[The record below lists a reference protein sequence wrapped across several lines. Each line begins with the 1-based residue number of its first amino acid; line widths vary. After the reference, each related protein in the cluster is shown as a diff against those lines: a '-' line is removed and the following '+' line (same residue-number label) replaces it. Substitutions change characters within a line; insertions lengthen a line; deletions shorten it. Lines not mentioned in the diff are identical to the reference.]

1 MVNKQQ
7 IEIRELAGDL
17 EPGDGITRW
26 FVIYTKSRREKK
38 LAEYAYRRDINY
50 YLPLQESVRHYKYRK
65 LTFTK
70 PLFPGYIFVKV
81 NDSERQS
88 LIISGHTVSF
98 LKVRDE
104 SEFLSSLR
112 QIYTGREQGAE
123 FHKTEYLEEGTR
135 VKITKGPFTGLTG
148 VVKNQNNVREVI
160 LQIDLLRQAVS
171 VAVTPEQVS
180 IIE

>member
-7 IEIRELAGDL
+7 IEIQELSGDL
-17 EPGDGITRW
+17 EPGDGISRW
-26 FVIYTKSRREKK
+26 FVVYTKSRREKK
-38 LAEYAYRRDINY
+38 LAEFAYRWSINY
-50 YLPLQESVRHYKYRK
+50 YLPLQESVRQYKYRK

-104 SEFLSSLR
+104 LEFLSSLR
-112 QIYTGREQGAE
+112 QIHTGRKQGAE
-123 FHKTEYLEEGTR
+123 FRRTEYLNRGTK
-135 VKITKGPFTGLTG
+135 VKIISGPLTGLTG
-148 VVKNQNNVREVI
+148 VVKNQNSVREVI

-171 VAVTPEQVS
+171 IAVTPEQVS
-180 IIE
+180 IIR